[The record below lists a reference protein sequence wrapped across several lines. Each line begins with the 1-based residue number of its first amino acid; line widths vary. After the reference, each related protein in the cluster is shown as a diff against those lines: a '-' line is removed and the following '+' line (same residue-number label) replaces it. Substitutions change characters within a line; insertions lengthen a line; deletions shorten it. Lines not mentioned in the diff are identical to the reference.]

1 MGGVREVSSRSWEME
16 ENKVMNVNEVGD
28 RTVPNSLS
36 QGSDTAL
43 GSSRRRI
50 CMPVQLFYG
59 MTLVLGSGLQRGAA
73 LFQSH

>member
-16 ENKVMNVNEVGD
+16 ENKVMKIYEVG